1 MNVTMKNLLVKSR
14 VRCVLI
20 SSGMGVLVMEA
31 WVGDWPK
38 KESLWFNPTFQE
50 KFLVESNVVEWR

>member
-1 MNVTMKNLLVKSR
+1 M
-14 VRCVLI
+14 CI
-20 SSGMGVLVMEA
+20 HIASGMGVLVMEA

-50 KFLVESNVVEWR
+50 KFLVESDVVEWG